1 MKGRHKDNVLLGREE
16 PASPQ
21 ELEMIMK
28 QYSSTLKPRV
38 VYLQTLYTY
47 LTFVFV

>member
-1 MKGRHKDNVLLGREE
+1 MSVPSSRDVGVEWGMKGRHKDNVLLGREE

-38 VYLQTLYTY
+38 V
-47 LTFVFV
+47 